1 MTNAPLDDDRWWQTC
16 RDLLNDYADTLDT
29 EQFDQWPD
37 WFDPTSCRYE
47 IRSAENEALGL
58 PAAIM
63 YCDTH
68 GMIVDRVT
76 MLKKA
81 LTYRKMY
88 QRHFIAN
95 LRIVSCSQDQACFR
109 ANYQLMQTDNDG
121 VTKLFSVG
129 QYRARVVTVG
139 NQAKLAEMIVIADTF
154 GVDNMLA
161 VPL

>member
-1 MTNAPLDDDRWWQTC
+1 MSDMPLNDERWWQIC
-16 RDLLNDYADTLDT
+16 RDLLSDYADTLDT

-37 WFDPTSCRYE
+37 WFDPTGCRYE

-95 LRIVSCSQDQACFR
+95 LRIVSCSQKQASLR

-129 QYRARVVTVG
+129 QYRARVVLV
-139 NQAKLAEMIVIADTF
+139 NDQVKFAEMIVIADTF

>member
-1 MTNAPLDDDRWWQTC
+1 MIEAPLQAERWWQLC

-37 WFDPTSCRYE
+37 WFDPASCRYE

-68 GMIVDRVT
+68 GMIIDRVT

-88 QRHFIAN
+88 QRHFISN
-95 LRIVSCSQDQACFR
+95 LRILNSSQNQARLR
-109 ANYQLMQTDNDG
+109 ANYQLMQTDDDG
-121 VTKLFSVG
+121 VTRLFSVG
-129 QYRARVVTVG
+129 QYRARVVLVKE
-139 NQAKLAEMIVIADTF
+139 QPRLAEMIVIADTF
-154 GVDNMLA
+154 GIDNMLA